1 MIAALSR
8 RRLMPLD
15 PQCEA
20 IINAARAAGGAP
32 FDQINHVAARRAYAR
47 ATAAYRHTSGD
58 LESVENKQFPG
69 PAGDV
74 PVRIY
79 RPVSNDDG
87 GLPCLVFFHGGGWVL
102 GDLDSHDHM
111 CRHLAHGARAMV
123 VAVDYRL
130 APEHKFPA
138 ALDDCCAAVRW
149 VFDQAHSLGIDAS
162 RIAVGGD
169 SAGGNIA
176 AAVSISMRDTNGPSL
191 TAQLLIYPAV
201 DFTADNDSLRENGSG
216 FLLTRDAIELFAE
229 HYLPNRES
237 RSDPRASPQL
247 RNNHANLPRAFVQTA
262 EFDPLRDEG
271 RTYAETLM
279 AAGCPV
285 EYKCYPGV
293 VHGFARMCARV
304 DAAIV
309 ALDDA
314 CGVLR
319 EAFASNG

>member
-1 MIAALSR
+1 
-8 RRLMPLD
+8 MPLD
-15 PQCEA
+15 PQCQA
-20 IINAARAAGGAP
+20 IIEAALAAGGAP
-32 FDQINHVAARRAYAR
+32 FEQHDHIAAREAYAGT
-47 ATAAYRHTSGD
+47 TAAYRHTTGE
-58 LESVENKQFPG
+58 LESVENSVFPG
-69 PAGDV
+69 PACDV
-74 PVRIY
+74 PIRIY
-79 RPVSNDDG
+79 RPAKKDG
-87 GLPCLVFFHGGGWVL
+87 DALPCLVFFHGGGWVL
-102 GDLDSHDHM
+102 GDLESHDHI
-111 CRHLAHGARAMV
+111 CRHLANGTRSAV
-123 VAVDYRL
+123 IAVDYRL

-149 VFDQAHSLGIDAS
+149 VVDQADSLNIDPT

-169 SAGGNIA
+169 SAGGNLA
-176 AAVSISMRDTNGPSL
+176 AAVAIAIRDSNGP
-191 TAQLLIYPAV
+191 TIAAQLLIYPAV
-201 DFTADNDSLRENGSG
+201 DFTADNDSLRDNASG
-216 FLLTRDAIELFAE
+216 YLLTRAAIEMFAE
-229 HYLPNRES
+229 HYLPNREA

-247 RNNHANLPRAFVQTA
+247 RNNHAKLPRAFVQTA

-293 VHGFARMCARV
+293 VHGFMRMCARV

-319 EAFASNG
+319 EVFAHDR